1 MCTSKIFV
9 ALAMAALLTPFTSLA
24 VADVCQEYR
33 DRIASLE
40 AAYSHPLLT
49 DSDAALAAGRAAVRD
64 AGDIAAVAIST
75 ASESAD
81 QALATTTKFDS
92 THNDVI
98 EAVTD
103 SLQAIHRIQAVL
115 SDAREIFDSPSAKTH
130 AYKMLDAITA
140 ASSAASIARH
150 KAIYAAT
157 CR

>member
-1 MCTSKIFV
+1 MGTSKIFV
-9 ALAMAALLTPFTSLA
+9 AVTIAALLMTFTSRA
-24 VADVCQEYR
+24 VANVCEEYS
-33 DRIASLE
+33 DRIAYLV

-49 DSDAALAAGRAAVRD
+49 DTDAALTAGRAAVRD
-64 AGDIAAVAIST
+64 AGDVAAAAISA
-75 ASESAD
+75 ASETAD
-81 QALATTTKFDS
+81 QALATTKKLDS

-103 SLQAIHRIQAVL
+103 SLRAIHRIQAVL
-115 SDAREIFDSPSAKTH
+115 SDAREIFDSPSDKNH